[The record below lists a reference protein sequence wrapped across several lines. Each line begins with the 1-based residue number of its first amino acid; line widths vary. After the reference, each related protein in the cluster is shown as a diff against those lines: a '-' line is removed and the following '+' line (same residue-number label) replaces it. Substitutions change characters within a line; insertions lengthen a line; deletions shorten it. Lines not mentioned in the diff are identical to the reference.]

1 LTSKDFCIPNPL
13 PDTPSP
19 IDFFQFLD
27 KELSNG
33 SNSWQRLMPTNNR
46 LTHYLQSKRPDA
58 TDVPVGWTS
67 DLAQYNWYLKTGL
80 YIDDEATG
88 DWLGVP
94 RHHIYSITNKDGKR
108 KKNEAPMLPFEYS
121 FQIIASCH
129 VELNR
134 QGEYTHLSRDKTY
147 DKVSKITSTIT
158 KAVING
164 FIQHCP
170 HATCAGRRVKGKQH
184 STDVAAAKKRKAES
198 GPSTDRPPK
207 RGRTRPQSQ
216 QEHQP
221 PFPNVQMG
229 QFNNDH
235 LFRSS
240 QLSDIW
246 SQIYDSQQRNEGYQ
260 PQQHQQPYFPNVSDV
275 QNDINDDNFA
285 APQQPANVQMEQVNN
300 GYPLQPSLIGQPGYE
315 GYTGSIR
322 SEQQLA
328 NVQTGDNNT
337 IDPALLGLNSADD
350 QNNKIDPALSEHNS
364 PNYQEQPQEPAATG
378 NVPADQNDNREEGF
392 GFFFDFDPT
401 AEANPMPDFDY
412 RAAYDPSSWQ
422 LY

>member
-1 LTSKDFCIPNPL
+1 
-13 PDTPSP
+13 
-19 IDFFQFLD
+19 
-27 KELSNG
+27 
-33 SNSWQRLMPTNNR
+33 MPTNNR
-46 LTHYLQSKRPDA
+46 LMHYLLSEQNA
-58 TDVPVGWTS
+58 TDLPVGWTS

-80 YIDDEATG
+80 HIDDEATN
-88 DWLGVP
+88 DWFGVL
-94 RHHIYSITNKDGKR
+94 RRHIYSITNKGGK
-108 KKNEAPMLPFEYS
+108 KEKNEAPMLPFEYS

-198 GPSTDRPPK
+198 GASTDRPPK

-216 QEHQP
+216 EQEQQP
-221 PFPNVQMG
+221 PFPNVQIGHSNNEGYLPPQLQQPPSPNVQMQ

-240 QLSDIW
+240 QLHDIW
-246 SQIYDSQQRNEGYQ
+246 SQIYDSQQCNEGYQ
-260 PQQHQQPYFPNVSDV
+260 PQQHQQPYFPNVPDV
-275 QNDINDDNFA
+275 QNDINDDDFA
-285 APQQPANVQMEQVNN
+285 DPQQPANVQMEQVNN

-315 GYTGSIR
+315 GYTESIR

-328 NVQTGDNNT
+328 NVQTGKNNT
-337 IDPALLGLNSADD
+337 IDPVLLQLDSADD
-350 QNNKIDPALSEHNS
+350 QNNKIDPTLSEYNS
-364 PNYQEQPQEPAATG
+364 PDYQEQPQEAAATG
-378 NVPADQNDNREEGF
+378 NIPVDQNDNGEEGF
-392 GFFFDFDPT
+392 EFFDFDGA
-401 AEANPMPDFDY
+401 AEADPTPDFDY
-412 RAAYDPSSWQ
+412 SAALDASNWQ
-422 LY
+422 FD